1 MNHVSPQGG
10 SISRLYPTC
19 YNTKV
24 YTGGIYIVFI
34 QCCSG
39 MDGCMKGLCMYR
51 KEDIFD

>member
-24 YTGGIYIVFI
+24 YTGGIYIIESVDSI
-34 QCCSG
+34 SR
-39 MDGCMKGLCMYR
+39 DGPDCPYM
-51 KEDIFD
+51 